1 MLHEHDN
8 KLFDIAER
16 LEAQYYEAT
25 HEWLRAL
32 LLRKRFEAVAISTVS
47 AMPAHGT
54 QGRS

>member
-32 LLRKRFEAVAISTVS
+32 LLRKRFEAVAISTVN